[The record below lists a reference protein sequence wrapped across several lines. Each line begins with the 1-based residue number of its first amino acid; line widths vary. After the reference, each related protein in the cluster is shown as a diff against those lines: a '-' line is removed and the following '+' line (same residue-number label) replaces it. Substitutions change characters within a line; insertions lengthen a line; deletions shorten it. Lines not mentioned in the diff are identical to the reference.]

1 MNERLIKLMD
11 VLEYTPSVFADEVGV
26 IRSSISHIMS
36 GRNKPGVELL
46 QKVLKRFPEVSA
58 EWLLAGLGP
67 MFRDGQRPNV
77 NSSPKREP
85 VKEQMETGKPSVK
98 GAEQTN
104 LLGYL
109 ESIQQPG
116 GHSVQPMTVSEP
128 EPVKTISQQEPALS
142 TVLASAQ
149 PGARP
154 AESVPGQ
161 VPYNKVD
168 VPGQLSNPAPGP
180 QPTVNQAPQPEPQG
194 SHNQSVDMH
203 IALPG
208 QKEKLISRI
217 VIYYNDKT
225 YQEFRATD

>member
-1 MNERLIKLMD
+1 MD

-77 NSSPKREP
+77 NSSPKKEP
-85 VKEQMETGKPSVK
+85 VKEPMETGRTSGK

-109 ESIQQPG
+109 ESIQQPNG
-116 GHSVQPMTVSEP
+116 QTAPQQSAVPEPQKPLVQPD
-128 EPVKTISQQEPALS
+128 PVQTSATQ
-142 TVLASAQ
+142 ASVQ

-154 AESVPGQ
+154 AEPAAPQALMQNTGASPQ
-161 VPYNKVD
+161 A
-168 VPGQLSNPAPGP
+168 QLSNPEPLMQQANPNS
-180 QPTVNQAPQPEPQG
+180 QPETVNPHAQPAG
-194 SHNQSVDMH
+194 LH
-203 IALPG
+203 IAMSG

-217 VIYYNDKT
+217 VVYYNDKT
-225 YQEFRATD
+225 YQEFIASE